1 MCLLDLN
8 FCDGLSFL
16 LVLCFL
22 FLLMSQKLSHS
33 IVMSS
38 RPVGIESIVA
48 SHLEVFIRTV
58 SDDFLDESLNS
69 FSDIDSFV
77 ILMAIIEPMNHF
89 GRVIIFYNSA
99 FCHDWSVGI
108 ACYICDG
115 IINIIFAL
123 VFFWLFGIDI
133 ETVGIVF
140 IKRIFKCMELSC
152 VDFPVKK
159 VKDLKHPGFSELV
172 EIHIGKA
179 FDGVLP
185 EIEGIL
191 TDKHM
196 DMRIEFKGSTKS
208 MKGRDGTKNNIILCI
223 LIEIGGEEDFR
234 SFLCFSSLLF
244 FLNFA
249 SLARALMVFLEAMN
263 KRSRRERSLMK

>member
-33 IVMSS
+33 IVMSG

-77 ILMAIIEPMNHF
+77 ILMTIIEPMNHF

-99 FCHDWSVGI
+99 FCHDRSVGI

-123 VFFWLFGIDI
+123 VFFWFFGIDI

-140 IKRIFKCMELSC
+140 IQRIFKCMELSC

-159 VKDLKHPGFSELV
+159 VKDLIHPGFSELI

-179 FDGVLP
+179 FNAVLP

-196 DMRIEFKGSTKS
+196 DMRIEFKGSAKS

-223 LIEIGGEEDFR
+223 LIEIGGRGFSELSVFFE
-234 SFLCFSSLLF
+234 SFVFSEFSIVGKS
-244 FLNFA
+244 A
-249 SLARALMVFLEAMN
+249 DGISGSDE
-263 KRSRRERSLMK
+263 

>member
-33 IVMSS
+33 IVMSG

-77 ILMAIIEPMNHF
+77 ILMTIIEPMNHF

-99 FCHDWSVGI
+99 FCHDRSVGI

-123 VFFWLFGIDI
+123 VFFWFFGIDI
-133 ETVGIVF
+133 DTVG
-140 IKRIFKCMELSC
+140 
-152 VDFPVKK
+152 
-159 VKDLKHPGFSELV
+159 
-172 EIHIGKA
+172 
-179 FDGVLP
+179 
-185 EIEGIL
+185 
-191 TDKHM
+191 
-196 DMRIEFKGSTKS
+196 
-208 MKGRDGTKNNIILCI
+208 
-223 LIEIGGEEDFR
+223 
-234 SFLCFSSLLF
+234 
-244 FLNFA
+244 
-249 SLARALMVFLEAMN
+249 
-263 KRSRRERSLMK
+263 

>member
-33 IVMSS
+33 IVMSG

-77 ILMAIIEPMNHF
+77 ILMTIIEPMNHF

-99 FCHDWSVGI
+99 FCHDRSVGI

-133 ETVGIVF
+133 GYPHIDR
-140 IKRIFKCMELSC
+140 RIQ
-152 VDFPVKK
+152 
-159 VKDLKHPGFSELV
+159 
-172 EIHIGKA
+172 
-179 FDGVLP
+179 
-185 EIEGIL
+185 
-191 TDKHM
+191 
-196 DMRIEFKGSTKS
+196 R
-208 MKGRDGTKNNIILCI
+208 
-223 LIEIGGEEDFR
+223 
-234 SFLCFSSLLF
+234 
-244 FLNFA
+244 FA
-249 SLARALMVFLEAMN
+249 HGA
-263 KRSRRERSLMK
+263 RREHRHVSGYVAGREAALGLHRLRQVRADLPAGHRRAGCDAPL